1 MSAALSSV
9 VLKRI
14 AKTIEQLNQ
23 GVDQAALDL
32 INLIVMRLSQ
42 SLFPKFAS
50 CDLEG
55 VAPKGIKVRLSEMN
69 NAMINQVKGDA
80 ERFNASLAVPAAT
93 TKRIIRCSVGDKA
106 EIKEDALLF
115 MSKFYAT
122 LAYHIMV
129 NAALVAN
136 DKNRARLLPADI
148 AASIEM
154 PVDENMNGH
163 LQQLLKEA
171 KKLCNGR
178 SSDTKKARRS
188 ASREK
193 KSREKCADYPD
204 KVWRK
209 GYKSATGAN
218 VKGTCVKNFYKK

>member
-1 MSAALSSV
+1 
-9 VLKRI
+9 
-14 AKTIEQLNQ
+14 
-23 GVDQAALDL
+23 
-32 INLIVMRLSQ
+32 
-42 SLFPKFAS
+42 
-50 CDLEG
+50 
-55 VAPKGIKVRLSEMN
+55 
-69 NAMINQVKGDA
+69 MINQVINLSRAIDA
-80 ERFNASLAVPAAT
+80 SIAVPAVT

-106 EIKEDALLF
+106 DIPVDTVDF
-115 MSKFYAT
+115 MSRFYAA
-122 LAYHIMV
+122 LAMQIMV
-129 NAALVAN
+129 DAARVAN
-136 DKNRARLLPADI
+136 AQNRARLLPADI

-163 LQQLLKEA
+163 LQQLLKDA

-193 KSREKCADYPD
+193 KSREKCSEYPD